1 MSPHETWPDGNP
13 LRSNSPESW
22 ARLVDA
28 LGPAALLVAIEGRM
42 SARLRR
48 RVEPE
53 DILSEALLRAW
64 RERERL
70 EWRGLRSFRAWL
82 LQVAVHQITDAAERE
97 GAVKR
102 GGGREIA
109 PLSALAGAGSRADET
124 SAVPVAIAT
133 TTPSRVAA
141 HRELADAMRA
151 ALDRLPEDLRDVI
164 RLRVI
169 EELSVEEVAERLDLG
184 VSAVKHR
191 SRKGSAEYHRLLR
204 AHLDSVSHE
213 SPRNPGTG

>member
-1 MSPHETWPDGNP
+1 M
-13 LRSNSPESW
+13 
-22 ARLVDA
+22 
-28 LGPAALLVAIEGRM
+28 AI
-42 SARLRR
+42 
-48 RVEPE
+48 
-53 DILSEALLRAW
+53 
-64 RERERL
+64 
-70 EWRGLRSFRAWL
+70 
-82 LQVAVHQITDAAERE
+82 HQITDAAERE
-97 GAVKR
+97 GAQQ
-102 GGGREIA
+102 GGGGHEIA
-109 PLSALAGAGSRADET
+109 PLSALSGAGTAGDET

-169 EELSVEEVAERLDLG
+169 EELSVEEVAERLGLG

-204 AHLDSVSHE
+204 AHLDSVSRE